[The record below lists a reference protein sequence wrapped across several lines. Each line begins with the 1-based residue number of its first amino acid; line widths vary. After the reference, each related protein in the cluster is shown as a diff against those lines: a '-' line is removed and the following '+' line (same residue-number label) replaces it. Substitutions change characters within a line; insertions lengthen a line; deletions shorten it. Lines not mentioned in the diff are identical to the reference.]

1 MPEALTLP
9 GMADQE
15 PDLSTFENK
24 TGLAEDMKFLAS
36 MPELCDV
43 TFLVGDTREPVC
55 AVKAVLASR
64 SRVFAKMLYSAPSPQ
79 RKRETSTKENKLRLF
94 LKRSSEPLLNLQNA
108 AQQPA
113 GQQHQTLIIEEF
125 EPDVFRQLIEYIH
138 TGCVTLQP
146 RTLLGVMNAAD
157 YYGLEELRRACAGF
171 VQCCINVD
179 TVCALLSSAERYI
192 QYKCTK
198 SLVQKVLE
206 FVDEHGKIHKV
217 LKQVEIKQEPHEGSS
232 SAATA
237 ANTVFATNVG
247 GNMGTFTQMNNSQ
260 PQFVRIQN
268 SYNIQTAENT
278 TYTVITPQS
287 SSGSTQNTSGTTA
300 ANSNNM
306 QRQQQHNTNITT
318 IKYEPLEEFTTHT
331 TVVKEE
337 ERYKYKPQIL
347 ANNAKAAANKSKMN
361 TTTTTSHHQNASVV
375 QRKRKPEKAGKG
387 LRHFSL
393 KVCEKV
399 KVKGTTTYNE
409 VADELVAEEIQN
421 NSFDKNCDQKNIRRR
436 VYDALN
442 VLMALQIISKD
453 KKEIRWIGLPSSAV
467 EECSQLEK
475 ENEER
480 RERIKQKHQQLRELL
495 LQQVSFKSLI
505 ERNKEAE
512 RQGIIPTANSSI
524 QLPFIIVNTHKST
537 KINCSVTN
545 DKSEYIFKFDDKF
558 EMHDDA
564 EVLKRMGLLFGLDK
578 GHCSDEDIERAKSLV
593 PPNFEKY
600 IEAYGNGKA
609 NDDIAYDSDE
619 DMTSYEYIDATQ
631 DNSQHGYTTTTVTT
645 VTGTPQHHHGTIGGS
660 GGGGGGVGIGGIGVL
675 RTSDLEDDEEYV
687 EHSDID

>member
-1 MPEALTLP
+1 
-9 GMADQE
+9 MAHS
-15 PDLSTFENK
+15 STAAATSGPAST
-24 TGLAEDMKFLAS
+24 TG
-36 MPELCDV
+36 
-43 TFLVGDTREPVC
+43 
-55 AVKAVLASR
+55 
-64 SRVFAKMLYSAPSPQ
+64 
-79 RKRETSTKENKLRLF
+79 ET
-94 LKRSSEPLLNLQNA
+94 
-108 AQQPA
+108 
-113 GQQHQTLIIEEF
+113 
-125 EPDVFRQLIEYIH
+125 
-138 TGCVTLQP
+138 
-146 RTLLGVMNAAD
+146 
-157 YYGLEELRRACAGF
+157 
-171 VQCCINVD
+171 INYFF
-179 TVCALLSSAERYI
+179 T
-192 QYKCTK
+192 
-198 SLVQKVLE
+198 
-206 FVDEHGKIHKV
+206 DEHGKIHKV
-217 LKQVEIKQEPHEGSS
+217 VKQVEIKQEPNEAS
-232 SAATA
+232 SAAAA
-237 ANTVFATNVG
+237 ANTVFASTVG

-260 PQFVRIQN
+260 PQFVRIQS

-278 TYTVITPQS
+278 TYTVITPHS
-287 SSGSTQNTSGTTA
+287 SSGSTQNTSGTP
-300 ANSNNM
+300 ANASNM
-306 QRQQQHNTNITT
+306 QRQQQQHNNTNITT
-318 IKYEPLEEFTTHT
+318 IKYEPVEEFTTHT

-347 ANNAKAAANKSKMN
+347 ANNAKAAANKLKIN
-361 TTTTTSHHQNASVV
+361 TTTTSHQNASVV

-578 GHCSDEDIERAKSLV
+578 GHCSYEDIERAKSLV

-619 DMTSYEYIDATQ
+619 DMTTHDYIELMQ
-631 DNSQHGYTTTTVTT
+631 DNSEQGFTTT
-645 VTGTPQHHHGTIGGS
+645 VTGTPLHHASGS
-660 GGGGGGVGIGGIGVL
+660 IAGGGGGGGL

>member
-1 MPEALTLP
+1 
-9 GMADQE
+9 
-15 PDLSTFENK
+15 
-24 TGLAEDMKFLAS
+24 
-36 MPELCDV
+36 
-43 TFLVGDTREPVC
+43 
-55 AVKAVLASR
+55 
-64 SRVFAKMLYSAPSPQ
+64 
-79 RKRETSTKENKLRLF
+79 
-94 LKRSSEPLLNLQNA
+94 
-108 AQQPA
+108 
-113 GQQHQTLIIEEF
+113 
-125 EPDVFRQLIEYIH
+125 
-138 TGCVTLQP
+138 
-146 RTLLGVMNAAD
+146 
-157 YYGLEELRRACAGF
+157 
-171 VQCCINVD
+171 
-179 TVCALLSSAERYI
+179 
-192 QYKCTK
+192 
-198 SLVQKVLE
+198 
-206 FVDEHGKIHKV
+206 
-217 LKQVEIKQEPHEGSS
+217 
-232 SAATA
+232 
-237 ANTVFATNVG
+237 
-247 GNMGTFTQMNNSQ
+247 MGTFTQMNTSQ

-268 SYNIQTAENT
+268 NYNIQPTENA
-278 TYTVITPQS
+278 TYTVITPQ
-287 SSGSTQNTSGTTA
+287 GSNNTTSGTTS
-300 ANSNNM
+300 SNM
-306 QRQQQHNTNITT
+306 HRQQQHSSNTNVTAL
-318 IKYEPLEEFTTHT
+318 KYEPLDEFTTHT

-347 ANNAKAAANKSKMN
+347 ANSAKAANKSKIN
-361 TTTTTSHHQNASVV
+361 STSHQNASVV

-480 RERIKQKHQQLRELL
+480 RERIRQKHQQLRELL

-578 GHCSDEDIERAKSLV
+578 GQCSYDDVERAKSLV

-600 IEAYGNGKA
+600 IEAYGSGKA
-609 NDDIAYDSDE
+609 NDDMAYDSDE
-619 DMTSYEYIDATQ
+619 DDIPTYDLIELTQ
-631 DNSQHGYTTTTVTT
+631 ENSQQGFPTTATGTTHHHTTTSL
-645 VTGTPQHHHGTIGGS
+645 GN
-660 GGGGGGVGIGGIGVL
+660 GGGGGGGGGGL
-675 RTSDLEDDEEYV
+675 KTSDLDDDEEFV

>member
-1 MPEALTLP
+1 
-9 GMADQE
+9 
-15 PDLSTFENK
+15 
-24 TGLAEDMKFLAS
+24 
-36 MPELCDV
+36 
-43 TFLVGDTREPVC
+43 
-55 AVKAVLASR
+55 
-64 SRVFAKMLYSAPSPQ
+64 
-79 RKRETSTKENKLRLF
+79 
-94 LKRSSEPLLNLQNA
+94 
-108 AQQPA
+108 
-113 GQQHQTLIIEEF
+113 
-125 EPDVFRQLIEYIH
+125 
-138 TGCVTLQP
+138 
-146 RTLLGVMNAAD
+146 MN
-157 YYGLEELRRACAGF
+157 
-171 VQCCINVD
+171 
-179 TVCALLSSAERYI
+179 T
-192 QYKCTK
+192 
-198 SLVQKVLE
+198 
-206 FVDEHGKIHKV
+206 
-217 LKQVEIKQEPHEGSS
+217 
-232 SAATA
+232 
-237 ANTVFATNVG
+237 
-247 GNMGTFTQMNNSQ
+247 SQ

-268 SYNIQTAENT
+268 SYNIQPTENT
-278 TYTVITPQS
+278 TYTVVAPQS
-287 SSGSTQNTSGTTA
+287 SSGSNSTTA
-300 ANSNNM
+300 TTGTNPNNM
-306 QRQQQHNTNITT
+306 QRQQQQQHNNNNTNITAL
-318 IKYEPLEEFTTHT
+318 KYESLDDYTTHT

-347 ANNAKAAANKSKMN
+347 ANNAKAVNKSKIN
-361 TTTTTSHHQNASVV
+361 TTSHQNASVV

-480 RERIKQKHQQLRELL
+480 RERIRQKHQQLRELL

-578 GHCSDEDIERAKSLV
+578 GHCSYDDIERAKSLV

-609 NDDIAYDSDE
+609 NDDMTYDSEDDE
-619 DMTSYEYIDATQ
+619 IPSCDFIELTQ
-631 DNSQHGYTTTTVTT
+631 DSSQQGFTTTTGTT
-645 VTGTPQHHHGTIGGS
+645 LHHTTMSIGS
-660 GGGGGGVGIGGIGVL
+660 GGGGGGGGGGL
-675 RTSDLEDDEEYV
+675 RTSDLTDDEEYV

>member
-1 MPEALTLP
+1 
-9 GMADQE
+9 MAHS
-15 PDLSTFENK
+15 ST
-24 TGLAEDMKFLAS
+24 A
-36 MPELCDV
+36 
-43 TFLVGDTREPVC
+43 
-55 AVKAVLASR
+55 
-64 SRVFAKMLYSAPSPQ
+64 
-79 RKRETSTKENKLRLF
+79 
-94 LKRSSEPLLNLQNA
+94 NA
-108 AQQPA
+108 A
-113 GQQHQTLIIEEF
+113 
-125 EPDVFRQLIEYIH
+125 
-138 TGCVTLQP
+138 
-146 RTLLGVMNAAD
+146 
-157 YYGLEELRRACAGF
+157 
-171 VQCCINVD
+171 
-179 TVCALLSSAERYI
+179 SSATTTGEINYFF
-192 QYKCTK
+192 Q
-198 SLVQKVLE
+198 
-206 FVDEHGKIHKV
+206 DENGKIHKV
-217 LKQVEIKQEPHEGSS
+217 LKQVEIKQEPLGGPS
-232 SAATA
+232 
-237 ANTVFATNVG
+237 TVYAPTVG
-247 GNMGTFTQMNNSQ
+247 GNMGTFTQMNTNQ

-268 SYNIQTAENT
+268 SYNIQSTESP

-287 SSGSTQNTSGTTA
+287 SSGSS
-300 ANSNNM
+300 NSNM
-306 QRQQQHNTNITT
+306 QQRQQQQQQQHNNNTNITT
-318 IKYEPLEEFTTHT
+318 IKYEPVEEFTTHT

-347 ANNAKAAANKSKMN
+347 TNTAKTTASKSKIQHNTSHQNVSASAASAAA
-361 TTTTTSHHQNASVV
+361 V

-453 KKEIRWIGLPSSAV
+453 KKEIRWIGLPSNAV
-467 EECSQLEK
+467 EEFSQLEK
-475 ENEER
+475 DNQER
-480 RERIKQKHQQLRELL
+480 RLRIKQKNQQLRELL

-512 RQGIIPTANSSI
+512 RQGIIPTPNSSI

-578 GHCSDEDIERAKSLV
+578 GQCSYEDVERAKSLV

-600 IEAYGNGKA
+600 IEAYGSGKS
-609 NDDIAYDSDE
+609 NDISYDSDDE
-619 DMTSYEYIDATQ
+619 MNSYDYIELTQ
-631 DNSQHGYTTTTVTT
+631 DNSQHGFTTTATT
-645 VTGTPQHHHGTIGGS
+645 HNALVSS
-660 GGGGGGVGIGGIGVL
+660 GGGGGIGGGGGGASSVIIK
-675 RTSDLEDDEEYV
+675 TADLDDEEDFV

>member
-1 MPEALTLP
+1 
-9 GMADQE
+9 MAHS
-15 PDLSTFENK
+15 STATAASATTTGEINYFFQDEN
-24 TGLAEDMKFLAS
+24 
-36 MPELCDV
+36 
-43 TFLVGDTREPVC
+43 
-55 AVKAVLASR
+55 
-64 SRVFAKMLYSAPSPQ
+64 
-79 RKRETSTKENKLRLF
+79 
-94 LKRSSEPLLNLQNA
+94 
-108 AQQPA
+108 
-113 GQQHQTLIIEEF
+113 
-125 EPDVFRQLIEYIH
+125 
-138 TGCVTLQP
+138 
-146 RTLLGVMNAAD
+146 
-157 YYGLEELRRACAGF
+157 
-171 VQCCINVD
+171 
-179 TVCALLSSAERYI
+179 
-192 QYKCTK
+192 
-198 SLVQKVLE
+198 
-206 FVDEHGKIHKV
+206 GKIHKV
-217 LKQVEIKQEPHEGSS
+217 LKQVEIKQEPLGGSS
-232 SAATA
+232 TVYATS
-237 ANTVFATNVG
+237 VG
-247 GNMGTFTQMNNSQ
+247 GNMGTFTQMNTNQ

-268 SYNIQTAENT
+268 SYNIQPTENNT

-287 SSGSTQNTSGTTA
+287 SSGSS
-300 ANSNNM
+300 NSNM
-306 QRQQQHNTNITT
+306 QQRQQQQQQQQHTNNTNITT
-318 IKYEPLEEFTTHT
+318 IKYEPVEEFTTHT

-347 ANNAKAAANKSKMN
+347 TNTAKTTASKSKIQHS
-361 TTTTTSHHQNASVV
+361 TSHQNVSAASVAAV

-453 KKEIRWIGLPSSAV
+453 KKEIRWIGLPSNAV
-467 EECSQLEK
+467 EEFSQLEK
-475 ENEER
+475 DNQER
-480 RERIKQKHQQLRELL
+480 RLRIKQKNQQLRELL

-512 RQGIIPTANSSI
+512 RQGIIPTPNSSI

-578 GHCSDEDIERAKSLV
+578 GQCSQEDVERAKSLV

-609 NDDIAYDSDE
+609 NDISYDSDE
-619 DMTSYEYIDATQ
+619 EMHSYDYIEISE
-631 DNSQHGYTTTTVTT
+631 DNSKHGFTTTTTHNALVSS
-645 VTGTPQHHHGTIGGS
+645 GG
-660 GGGGGGVGIGGIGVL
+660 GGVGGGGGVIIK
-675 RTSDLEDDEEYV
+675 TADLDDEEDFV